1 MHRIKSLLIRKKHDG
16 FTLLEVLLVVAIIA
30 ILAGIVILAIN
41 PNKQLGDSRNAQR
54 SADVNTILNA
64 VYQYQ
69 IDNSGS
75 LPAVGT
81 GVAIPTS
88 PTAAV
93 EICKN
98 PGGTCTTTVDIG
110 TSLVNGS
117 TKYLTAIPI
126 DPKCVGCNADG
137 TGYKIQKDTGTPA
150 RITVDA
156 SLSAENGKTI
166 SVTR

>member
-1 MHRIKSLLIRKKHDG
+1 MLNLKAIKRNTKEG

-54 SADVNTILNA
+54 SADVNTLLNA
-64 VYQYQ
+64 VYQYE
-69 IDNSGS
+69 IDNNGA
-75 LPAVGT
+75 LPATGT
-81 GVAIPTS
+81 GVVIPTS

-93 EICKN
+93 EVCKN
-98 PGGTCTTTVDIG
+98 PGGTCTTTVDLG
-110 TSLVNGS
+110 TSLVSGA
-117 TKYLTAIPI
+117 TKYLTAIPV
-126 DPKCVGCNADG
+126 DPKCVGCNANG
-137 TGYKIQKDTGTPA
+137 SGYKIQKDTSTPA

-156 SLSAENGKTI
+156 SLSVEKGKTI